1 MDEAVKAAK
10 RREFSERMRD
20 PSFQRVLAA
29 TAAWFLAWAV
39 VCAFLRHPGEML
51 VAALTLTWILRTF
64 LIALMHR
71 LHRVPALRGAL
82 EAMAA
87 DPAER
92 GYTSRGTPMG
102 LWSTLFLQAL
112 LLGPL
117 MALGIWGMQRQS
129 EWTLA
134 MWGVFVA
141 KDLLWKGIYLKFD
154 EPLHINYDYNS
165 LWMIGGILVIACL
178 AVLGPVALVAAFVAR
193 MLGVGHDLGGWMD
206 QFWVQYLLA
215 ILILVPLHLKDL
227 LERIARWKLARGLR
241 ADA

>member
-1 MDEAVKAAK
+1 MDEAAKAAK
-10 RREFSERMRD
+10 RNELAERMQD
-20 PSFQRVLAA
+20 PSFRRVLLA
-29 TAAWFLAWAV
+29 TAASFLAWAA

-51 VAALTLTWILRTF
+51 LAALTLTWILRPF

-71 LHRVPALRGAL
+71 LHRVPALRGTL

-102 LWSTLFLQAL
+102 LWRTLLLQAL

-134 MWGVFVA
+134 MWGVLVA

-154 EPLHINYDYNS
+154 EPLHVNYDYNS
-165 LWMIGGILVIACL
+165 LWMVGGILVILSL
-178 AVLGPVALVAAFVAR
+178 AVLGPAVLIAAFVAR
-193 MLGVGHDLGGWMD
+193 MLGVAHDFGGWMD
-206 QFWVQYLLA
+206 LFWVQYLLA
-215 ILILVPLHLKDL
+215 LLILVPLHLKDL

-241 ADA
+241 TDA